1 MTAFDAYKKAEKAID
16 ADDYAYFIEALN
28 EGAPIDI
35 KAAGQWSCTLLLHAV
50 YKMRPAMVAELLK
63 RGADVHSV
71 DIEGDNA
78 LNVLFSYQIGKKS
91 TEEATVILKLL
102 LDAGVNPYQENN
114 DGITAFDR
122 QGAREGQWWD
132 IMLNHKKPEADPLQV
147 VFNRA
152 VAGKDIEEV
161 YLFDTME
168 RVTYVHATGSRAV
181 EAVTRDSF
189 SDLNNK
195 SLLRAA
201 FDEHRVR
208 GGKAV
213 ESEVFN
219 ANFSMF
225 RK

>member
-16 ADDYAYFIEALN
+16 ADDHASFVEALN

-35 KAAGQWSCTLLLHAV
+35 KAAGQWSCTLLLHAA

-63 RGADVHSV
+63 RDADVHSV

-78 LNVLFSYQIGKKS
+78 INALFTHQIGKKS

-132 IMLNHKKPEADPLQV
+132 IMLNHKKPAADPLQV

-168 RVTYVHATGSRAV
+168 RVTYVHAKGSRAV

-189 SDLNNK
+189 SDLNDK